1 MIVVIDASAAVEVAL
16 NRIDALF
23 FRKKL
28 EDADLVLAP
37 DIYPSE
43 IANVFWKYGNFS
55 DLSEELCEKGRA
67 FCMELVDD
75 YLPSTDVCRE
85 VLSESLRIGHP
96 SYDVFYLIAAR
107 RNNAFLLTKD
117 RKMRSIARELKIK
130 VLYP

>member
-43 IANVFWKYGNFS
+43 IANVFWKYGKFS
-55 DLSEELCEKGRA
+55 DVSEELCEKGRT

-75 YLPSTDVCRE
+75 YLSSIDVCRE

-96 SYDVFYLIAAR
+96 VYDVFYLIAAR

-117 RKMRSIARELKIK
+117 RKLQSIARELTIK
-130 VLYP
+130 VLHP